1 MSYSSTVTIS
11 ELDSTGTTIEREVTL
26 TGPSLPFMESEWGG
40 ENQLV
45 TTWYPGNP
53 DEGTQQNLGPREVP
67 STWRGDWRRTMM
79 GGTPTPYQDQNG
91 VLSNIVDPSTL
102 RDSLEDIFRA
112 GRRLRVT
119 WSTQQQPDGTVDSV
133 YPLTGSIVREGRA
146 KTWKFTHRT
155 IHDIQWE
162 ITFDWVSRGATTPRV
177 TSTRDDTLTGTS
189 PPYSAAIVSFIAASQ
204 AAQTQ
209 ALAPSALTLGTYESY
224 AGGPLNLM
232 TALSLTVGA
241 LQDDIV
247 AVNTIGGNL
256 ANQPIQV
263 AQMALAQSADA
274 LQTSQDAYQE
284 FSAVPAEVM
293 SSNDD
298 AVSVLLAY
306 ALFGPVMDAA
316 QQAEIAAYTFYQAV
330 RKAVPTHSSS
340 LNGKNSVQQTP
351 DPSTIIAVHLCKD
364 GDTPQKI
371 SAQYYNGSP
380 DHAVDIL
387 RANRL
392 AWYLT
397 SFPTGKQ
404 LVIPVISS
412 STQTV

>member
-1 MSYSSTVTIS
+1 VSYSSTVSIA
-11 ELDSTGTTIEREVTL
+11 ELDSTGTTIQREVTL
-26 TGPSLPFMESEWGG
+26 TGPSLPFMETEWGG

-53 DEGTQQNLGPREVP
+53 TEGTQQNLGPREVP

-79 GGTPTPYQDQNG
+79 GGTPTPYLDETG
-91 VLSNIVDPSTL
+91 ILSSIVDPSTL

-119 WSTQQQPDGTVDSV
+119 WSTQQQPDGTSPQA
-133 YPLTGSIVREGRA
+133 YPITGSIIREGRA
-146 KTWKFTHRT
+146 KSWKFTHRT

-162 ITFDWVSRGATTPRV
+162 ITFEWVSRGGTTPRV
-177 TSTRDDTLTGTS
+177 TSTRDDTLTSTS
-189 PPYSAAIVSFIAASQ
+189 PPYSAAIMALIDASQ
-204 AAQTQ
+204 EAQDQ
-209 ALAPSALTLGTYESY
+209 ALAPSALTLGTYEAY
-224 AGGPLNLM
+224 AGGPLDLM
-232 TALSLTVGA
+232 TTLSLTSGQ
-241 LQDDIV
+241 LQLDLVDANV
-247 AVNTIGGNL
+247 IGSNI

-263 AQMALAQSADA
+263 AQIALAQAADA
-274 LQTSQDAYQE
+274 LNTSQTAYQE

-293 SSNDD
+293 SANDD
-298 AVSVLLAY
+298 AVSVLTTY

-316 QQAEIAAYTFYQAV
+316 IQAEIAAFTFYTAI

-340 LNGKNSVQQTP
+340 LNGKNSVAQTP
-351 DPSTIIAVHLCKD
+351 DPGTIITVYLAKD

-371 SAQYYNGSP
+371 SQQFYKTP

-392 AWYLT
+392 SWYVT
-397 SFPTGKQ
+397 SFPKGKQ